1 MVSVKTVG
9 DDTMTDEKKN
19 PIDLLNKIRGD
30 IERLALEHGEA
41 LLPLQESID
50 GLEESINT
58 MRKELDDLTEKAITK
73 RDLDDAIEDEM
84 HNLPLGDVIAAITEI
99 QEHIARKENGA
110 VGLMFTTVQ
119 HKSRRGY

>member
-1 MVSVKTVG
+1 
-9 DDTMTDEKKN
+9 MTDEKKD

-41 LLPLQESID
+41 LLPLQDSIQD
-50 GLEESINT
+50 LEGHIKD
-58 MRKELDDLTEKAITK
+58 MKEEMHELEKKAITQT
-73 RDLDDAIEDEM
+73 DLDNAIEDALGSM
-84 HNLPLGDVIAAITEI
+84 RLGDVIAAITEI

>member
-1 MVSVKTVG
+1 MVSVRTVG
-9 DDTMTDEKKN
+9 DDTMTDEKKD

-41 LLPLQESID
+41 LLPLQDSIQD
-50 GLEESINT
+50 LEGHIKD
-58 MRKELDDLTEKAITK
+58 MKEEMHELEKKAITQT
-73 RDLDDAIEDEM
+73 DLDNAIEDALGSM
-84 HNLPLGDVIAAITEI
+84 RLGDVIAAIT
-99 QEHIARKENGA
+99 ENGA

>member
-1 MVSVKTVG
+1 MVSVRTVG
-9 DDTMTDEKKN
+9 DDTMTDEKKD

-41 LLPLQESID
+41 LLPLQDSIQD
-50 GLEESINT
+50 LEGHIKD
-58 MRKELDDLTEKAITK
+58 MKEEMHELEKKAITQT
-73 RDLDDAIEDEM
+73 DLDNAIEDALGSM
-84 HNLPLGDVIAAITEI
+84 RLGDVIAAITEI

>member
-1 MVSVKTVG
+1 
-9 DDTMTDEKKN
+9 MTDEKKN

-58 MRKELDDLTEKAITK
+58 MRKELDDLTEKAITQA
-73 RDLDDAIEDEM
+73 DLDNAIEDS
-84 HNLPLGDVIAAITEI
+84 LGSIPLTEVIAAITEI
-99 QEHIARKENGA
+99 QEHIARKENSA
-110 VGLMFTTVQ
+110 MAMMFTPIY